1 VIQDVTD
8 DVRKEQELKVKS
20 AMIQEIHHRVKNNLQ
35 TITALLRLQA
45 RRAQSEDA
53 AMALKEAV
61 GRIMSV
67 AVVHEFLSQD
77 EESIIN
83 IYDVCR
89 RITQEFVNGT
99 LDPEKRIELKLEGE
113 RQFMLPAQQATSC
126 ALIVNELI
134 QNAVEHGMEHKIQGT
149 IVVRL
154 LQTDDS
160 MCVEIEDDGTGLPEG
175 FDPADGGLGL
185 QIIRTLVRDD
195 LKGEFLL
202 ENGDGVRAVVSFPR
216 WRTPRVA
223 PDQVSGGSQ

>member
-1 VIQDVTD
+1 
-8 DVRKEQELKVKS
+8 
-20 AMIQEIHHRVKNNLQ
+20 MIQEIHHRVKNNLQ

-45 RRAQSEDA
+45 RRVESEEA
-53 AMALKEAV
+53 APALKEAV

-83 IYDVCR
+83 IHDVCQ

-99 LDPEKRIELKLEGE
+99 LDPEKHIELKLEGE
-113 RQFMLPAQQATSC
+113 RQFLLPAQQATSC

-134 QNAVEHGMEHKIQGT
+134 QNAVEHGMEHKNQGT

-160 MCVEIEDDGTGLPEG
+160 MCVEIEDDRRGL
-175 FDPADGGLGL
+175 AGGLRPCRG
-185 QIIRTLVRDD
+185 
-195 LKGEFLL
+195 
-202 ENGDGVRAVVSFPR
+202 RA
-216 WRTPRVA
+216 WA
-223 PDQVSGGSQ
+223 PDHSDPGS